1 MKHPSRRWLRHGR
14 PSWVDGDDPIFITLC
29 GQPRGL
35 NQFASDE
42 VWSAQLEAA
51 EHLRASGKWT
61 PLLLLAMPDH
71 LHILAR
77 VAVSPGIGFVLTAF
91 KRKVS
96 YLQDVTWQKGGFD
109 HRIRSDDSFREKW
122 TYVLANPV
130 RAGLIADASAWPYV
144 KTWPLR

>member
-1 MKHPSRRWLRHGR
+1 MKYPSRRWLRHVR
-14 PSWVDGDDPIFITLC
+14 PAWVDGDDPIFITLC

-35 NQFASDE
+35 NQFALDE
-42 VWSAQLEAA
+42 AWSAQLEAA

-77 VAVSPGIGFVLTAF
+77 VAVRPGVGTVITAF

-109 HRIRSDDSFREKW
+109 HRIRTDDSFREKW
-122 TYVLANPV
+122 AYVLANPV
-130 RAGLIADASAWPYV
+130 RAGLVADASAWPFV
-144 KTWPLR
+144 KIWPLR

>member
-1 MKHPSRRWLRHGR
+1 MKYPSRRWLRHAR
-14 PSWVDGDDPIFITLC
+14 PSWVDGDDPVFITLC

-35 NQFASDE
+35 NQFAFDE
-42 VWSAQLEAA
+42 AWSAQLEAA

-77 VAVSPGIGFVLTAF
+77 VAVRPGIGLVLTAF

-109 HRIRSDDSFREKW
+109 HRIRTDDSLREKW
-122 TYVLANPV
+122 AYVLANPL